1 MQCTHSRLNAN
12 PLHQCATAFSERCRY
27 LNGSW
32 LSLHLDRMN
41 THVVSVI
48 MQLEQKVSKKWPLY
62 IIGEQNKHPLE

>member
-1 MQCTHSRLNAN
+1 
-12 PLHQCATAFSERCRY
+12 
-27 LNGSW
+27 
-32 LSLHLDRMN
+32 MN